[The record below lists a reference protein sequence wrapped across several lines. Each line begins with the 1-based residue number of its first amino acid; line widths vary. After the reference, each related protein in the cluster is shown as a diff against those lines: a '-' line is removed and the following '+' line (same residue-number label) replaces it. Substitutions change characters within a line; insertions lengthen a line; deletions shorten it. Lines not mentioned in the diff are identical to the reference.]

1 MMNAAIQVQNA
12 RALDN
17 AVQLTEQLEKALGS
31 RAVIDQAI
39 GILISR
45 TGCSD
50 AEGYDTLRSIGRTE
64 QKRTAVVAQAMVAE
78 SRNAARPRHRHTWIG

>member
-12 RALDN
+12 RALDS

-31 RAVIDQAI
+31 RALIDQAI

-45 TGCSD
+45 TGCSGT
-50 AEGYDTLRSIGRTE
+50 EGYDTLRSIGRTE
-64 QKRTAVVAQAMVAE
+64 HKKTALVAQSMVAE
-78 SRNAARPRHRHTWIG
+78 SRNTARSSHRHPWIG

>member
-1 MMNAAIQVQNA
+1 MNAAIQVQNA
-12 RALDN
+12 RALDS
-17 AVQLTEQLEKALGS
+17 AVLLTEQLEKALGQ

-50 AEGYDTLRSIGRTE
+50 ADGYDTLRSIGRTE
-64 QKRTAVVAQAMVAE
+64 HKKTAVVARAMVAE
-78 SRNAARPRHRHTWIG
+78 SRNTARSRHRHTWIG